1 MATAT
6 AKKTTNTSK
15 PAAAKGSKPEAQ
27 QPRQYDNNLRGALFS
42 NKRKTKDTQP
52 DYSGNCEVNGTE
64 FYVSGWKQKAQKGEL
79 AGKTYISLAVNSKER
94 DAVTKAS
101 DDDLRGALFANG
113 RKEND
118 KQPDY
123 TGKVTIGDRLFYVSA
138 WLKES
143 GAGEKYFSLA
153 FRDAEEAK
161 KASEAEP
168 TPAEGNALETD
179 DIPF

>member
-6 AKKTTNTSK
+6 AKKTTSTSK
-15 PAAAKGSKPEAQ
+15 PAARNSAPKAETPK
-27 QPRQYDNNLRGALFS
+27 QYDNNLRGALFS

-64 FYVSGWKQKAQKGEL
+64 FYISGWKQKAQKGEL

-94 DAVTKAS
+94 DAVAKAS

-168 TPAEGNALETD
+168 TPAASNDVQDD